1 MYCSSFHI
9 GKKIDNFAKCA
20 TENQGYER
28 RFRRNQSA
36 SLTTLDSVTTTATR
50 PWRVL
55 ATISWVGV
63 LVCQLAVAITSRN
76 IGKATW
82 WLGPESN
89 PQPIVLWALPFFITV
104 AALVATQRPGRLS
117 VVVHL
122 VCVALL
128 VVVAALDVSGTPGV
142 ATVEFVIAFVA
153 LLITVVFAAARP

>member
-20 TENQGYER
+20 TAIQGYER
-28 RFRRNQSA
+28 RFHGIPPRM
-36 SLTTLDSVTTTATR
+36 LTTLDSVTTTATR
-50 PWRVL
+50 PWRAL

-76 IGKATW
+76 IGKPTW

-89 PQPIVLWALPFFITV
+89 PQPLVVWALPFLITV

-117 VVVHL
+117 IVVHL
-122 VCVALL
+122 VCVVLL
-128 VVVAALDVSGTPGV
+128 VVVAALDVRNTPGV
-142 ATVEFVIAFVA
+142 ATVEFVVAFVA
-153 LLITVVFAAARP
+153 LLITVVSAAARP